1 MVCLKDFRK
10 TELMG
15 VGCCLY
21 LYPVN
26 YPVGRWVGGCV
37 CLVGVQP
44 QEGHTE
50 CFGPV
55 LIFPSLPLFFSIC
68 FTLEWRLV
76 ELFLDLRVAVITWI
90 K

>member
-10 TELMG
+10 SELMG

-26 YPVGRWVGGCV
+26 YPVGGWVGGWACV
-37 CLVGVQP
+37 VGVQP

-55 LIFPSLPLFFSIC
+55 LIFPSLPLFS
-68 FTLEWRLV
+68 
-76 ELFLDLRVAVITWI
+76 LFALLWNGVLDLRVAVITWI

>member
-26 YPVGRWVGGCV
+26 YPVVGGWVCV
-37 CLVGVQP
+37 SRRCTATGGSHRVFWSST
-44 QEGHTE
+44 H
-50 CFGPV
+50 
-55 LIFPSLPLFFSIC
+55 FPKSAPFFSIC